1 MVVAQ
6 HVGASDFS
14 CMHKDTSPISVH
26 SGQIEFLKINAV
38 RWEWRDIYH
47 WLLTLTWTRFI
58 GVLLALYLTVNL
70 AFAVLYHLG
79 DHCVA
84 ELPPDSFSGAFF
96 FSAETLATVGYGHT
110 YPATFYGH
118 VVATAEILLGMFGL
132 AVVTGLV
139 FVRFSRPVARLVFS
153 ETMVLSNFDG
163 VPALMLRVANL
174 RHQAMAEAEFRMTA
188 IRDERV
194 KEGDMMRRFY
204 PLHLQ
209 VEHVIIFPA
218 ALTVR
223 HIIDAKS
230 PLYGMSPADFE
241 RSDLRVFASV
251 VGIDTIMAA
260 PVQSSRDYNWRQ
272 IRFGHRFVEI
282 YNDIDSNRYTVDYG
296 RLHDT
301 ESAEGA
307 LPEQRV

>member
-1 MVVAQ
+1 MRKAI
-6 HVGASDFS
+6 
-14 CMHKDTSPISVH
+14 SPISVH
-26 SGQIEFLKINAV
+26 SGQVEFLKINAV

-47 WLLTLTWTRFI
+47 WLLTLTWPRFI
-58 GVLLALYLTVNL
+58 GVLLTLYLVVNTG
-70 AFAVLYHLG
+70 FALLYHFG
-79 DHCVA
+79 DHCIA
-84 ELPPDSFSGAFF
+84 ELPSDSFTGAFF

-118 VVATAEILLGMFGL
+118 VVATSEILVGMFGL
-132 AVVTGLV
+132 AVLTGLV

-153 ETMVLSNFDG
+153 KTLVLSNFDG
-163 VPALMLRVANL
+163 KPTLMLRVANL
-174 RHQAMAEAEFRMTA
+174 RHQAMAEAEFRMTV
-188 IRDERV
+188 ILDERV

-209 VEHVIIFPA
+209 VEHVIVFPA
-218 ALTVR
+218 ALTIR
-223 HIIDAKS
+223 HTIDVNS

-241 RSDLRVFASV
+241 RSDARVFTSV

-260 PVQSSRDYNWRQ
+260 PVQSSQDYTWRQ

-282 YNDIDSNRYTVDYG
+282 YNDIDSNRYSVDYG

-301 ESAEGA
+301 EAAEEG